1 MMKKI
6 IFVLAV
12 ILLLPSIAD
21 AQRWKQYRRQIIGGV
36 GVTNFLGD
44 LGGANDI
51 GRDGLWDLDF
61 AATRPSLMVG
71 YRYQLNTY
79 LFLRGNLNWGILR
92 GDDANTQE
100 TFRQNRNLSFRS
112 GFLEVDA
119 VAEFYL
125 IQNARGNL
133 YRLRG
138 VRGRRGLSMDVYV
151 FGGIGFMYFN
161 PKAEY
166 QGTWVALQ
174 PIGTEGQGLPGGPD
188 KYSRFTFTVPYGIG
202 VGKSIDRYWSI
213 NVEFTMRMSFTD
225 YMDDV
230 SGIYYGREN
239 IYNQKISQ
247 GATPAEAERAAYL
260 SDPNLDFLREGV
272 GANSTVEDRGLWNAR
287 NERLGSDEQVNER
300 GDNTDNDAFMTG
312 MITVSRK
319 IVRRR
324 RSRPKF

>member
-6 IFVLAV
+6 FFVFAV

-21 AQRWKQYRRQIIGGV
+21 AQRWKQYRRQIIGGI

-51 GRDGLWDLDF
+51 GRDVLWDLDF

-71 YRYQLNTY
+71 YRYQLNQY

-100 TFRQNRNLSFRS
+100 TFRRGRNLSFRS

-138 VRGRRGLSMDVYV
+138 VRGRRGLSMDLYL
-151 FGGIGFMYFN
+151 FGGLGFMYFN

-174 PIGTEGQGLPGGPD
+174 PIGTEGQGLPGGPE

-202 VGKSIDRYWSI
+202 VGKSIDRYWSV
-213 NVEFTMRMSFTD
+213 NVEFTMRMTFTD
-225 YMDDV
+225 YVDDV
-230 SGIYYGREN
+230 SDLYYGRERLRQAKLDAGASQAEANRAAALSDRN
-239 IYNQKISQ
+239 IYYSTAPQLGYEEGADLGFDNQRNSDL
-247 GATPAEAERAAYL
+247 GNDAALQY
-260 SDPNLDFLREGV
+260 
-272 GANSTVEDRGLWNAR
+272 
-287 NERLGSDEQVNER
+287 R
-300 GDNTDNDAFMTG
+300 GDVTDRDAFMTG
-312 MITVSRK
+312 MITLSKK